1 MMKRI
6 ICLILLFSSAF
17 LLGTSPA
24 DGKADDGVSFLP
36 TGTYT
41 YATKDT
47 AVLKLD
53 YYAPADGSEASF
65 DGKRKPT
72 VLFMFGGGFKGGARA
87 DRGYLDYFR
96 MMTEKGYSVVSID
109 YRLGMKGVVTKG
121 GIGSYKLFDKAI
133 HMAME
138 DLFSATLFLLEKGE
152 GFGVDASNLVLAGS
166 SAGAISVLQG
176 VWECDR
182 HSDAAAVLPRNFR
195 YAGVM
200 SFAGGVISDC
210 WAPRFSTGVCPMML
224 FQGTADKV
232 VKYKKIQIFNFGF
245 FGTDAIAARL
255 KKADAQAM
263 VFRYE
268 GNGHEI
274 AGIMDRTVDIQDF
287 YITHCVMK
295 GEGHKADALIT
306 DPTIKKWN
314 LKNTAELYKKK

>member
-1 MMKRI
+1 MKKI
-6 ICLILLFSSAF
+6 LYLIVLSSTLLLWTFPAKGKVDDNASFS
-17 LLGTSPA
+17 
-24 DGKADDGVSFLP
+24 P

-41 YATKDT
+41 YAKKDST
-47 AVLKLD
+47 TLELD
-53 YYAPADGSEASF
+53 YYAPAENSQTEFSD
-65 DGKRKPT
+65 KRKPT
-72 VLFMFGGGFKGGARA
+72 ILFLFGGGFKNGTKA
-87 DRGYLDYFR
+87 DKEYLGYFKA
-96 MMTEKGYSVVSID
+96 MTEKGYGVISID

-121 GIGSYKLFDKAI
+121 GISSFKLFYKSI

-138 DLFSATLFLLEKGE
+138 DLFSATLFLIEKGE
-152 GFGVDASNLVLAGS
+152 SFGVDSNSLVLAGS

-182 HSDAAAVLPRNFR
+182 RSDAAAVLPRNFR

-210 WAPRFSTGVCPMML
+210 WAPTFSTGVCPMLL
-224 FQGTADKV
+224 FQGTGDKV
-232 VKYKKIQIFNFGF
+232 VEYKKIQVFNLGF
-245 FGTDAIAARL
+245 FGTDAISGRL
-255 KKADAQAM
+255 KKVNARAM

-287 YITHCVMK
+287 YIKHCVML
-295 GEGHKADALIT
+295 GESHKADALIT